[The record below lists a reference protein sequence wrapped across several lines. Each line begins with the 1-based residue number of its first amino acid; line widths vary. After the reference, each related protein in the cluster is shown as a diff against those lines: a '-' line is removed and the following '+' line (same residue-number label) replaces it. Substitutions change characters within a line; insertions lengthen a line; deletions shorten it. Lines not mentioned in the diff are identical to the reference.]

1 MTFDKGDK
9 LCSCT
14 LLLKCGE
21 GSYGEVWLAEN
32 AIGGKVALKILKK
45 KFSEREIKG
54 LQNYKDCDHPN
65 LLKIRHIEISD
76 DLVCYTMDAADDF
89 NNGKGEYCP
98 DTLANRLNR
107 YGRLDGKE
115 ISKMLDGLLAALDE
129 LHKHGLV
136 HRDIKPDNILYVNG
150 RVTLS
155 DAGLIAPA
163 GLHTLVGSPGFI
175 SPRLMES
182 GGVAE
187 TSDDFYALSKV
198 IYCALTGLAPAEYPT
213 IPPEMTISVDP
224 KVNRAILAG
233 CSQEIKSSAEF
244 RKVIAGASVPEPPPE
259 NEPHEKAEGRAKTPL
274 ALKIILAGSILI
286 LAAAVFWM
294 VRAGYRKSAGTT
306 PPQESLEKSIAA
318 ATKLPDWKQEF
329 LADREKR
336 FAGLVLPRLSGQNI
350 SELLS
355 WEFVSPKAMLAE
367 VSRAIGSNIGN
378 DELFRKLSLLYQA
391 LVGGKWEDAP
401 LKSRQQYWLSQN
413 YTLPELREKIFAG
426 DPVMQTAAVNMVLTR
441 YYHHGISRGFDLETV
456 EMMQKLTELQNDFT
470 DPDFGV
476 VKYSSRKQE
485 KTQEEFG
492 NTVVPEYK
500 FPDWKSEFETDR
512 RERAKEYFNRF
523 GLLTGSYF
531 QELLTREMFDK
542 KSIEP
547 EIKRLKALHWAD
559 GTGRIWS
566 DFETTLFYLQGT
578 PDGAKVRE
586 RQQYW
591 RSQQGTPREIAS
603 RMLFEDPVM
612 QMVAVNM
619 VLERLCRHVLTK
631 QEFGGQNKEDIEK
644 LIGLQEDFTDPVMGK
659 IRYMGRKQAET
670 YKK

>member
-1 MTFDKGDK
+1 MKTYKPGDK
-9 LCSCT
+9 LCACT
-14 LLLKCGE
+14 LQHKCGE
-21 GSYGEVWLAEN
+21 GGCGEVWLAEN
-32 AIGGKVALKILKK
+32 AVGGKVALKIIHGKY
-45 KFSEREIKG
+45 SERELEG
-54 LQNYKDCDHPN
+54 LRNYKDCDHQN
-65 LLKIRHIEISD
+65 LLKIRHIEIND
-76 DLVCYTMDAADDF
+76 DGVFCTMDAADDL
-89 NNGKGEYCP
+89 NNGAGEYKP
-98 DTLANRLNR
+98 DTLANRLNK
-107 YGRLDGKE
+107 YGHLDGKE
-115 ISKMLDGLLAALDE
+115 IGKMLDELLAALEE

-136 HRDIKPDNILYVNG
+136 HRDIKPDNILWVNG

-155 DAGLIAPA
+155 DAGLIATT
-163 GLHTLVGSPGFI
+163 GKHTLVGTPGFV
-175 SPRLMES
+175 SPRLLES

-198 IYCALTGLAPAEYPT
+198 VYCALTGLAPSEYPT
-213 IPPEMTISVDP
+213 IPPEMTISLDP
-224 KVNRAILAG
+224 VISKATRVG
-233 CSQEIKSSAEF
+233 CSQEVKSSAEF
-244 RKVIAGASVPEPPPE
+244 KKLITGKIESVPQQKKAEPPKFTIVE
-259 NEPHEKAEGRAKTPL
+259 VKKSSASWIVAFCIL
-274 ALKIILAGSILI
+274 ALILGTM
-286 LAAAVFWM
+286 VFWLIKTE
-294 VRAGYRKSAGTT
+294 YNH
-306 PPQESLEKSIAA
+306 
-318 ATKLPDWKQEF
+318 F
-329 LADREKR
+329 
-336 FAGLVLPRLSGQNI
+336 
-350 SELLS
+350 
-355 WEFVSPKAMLAE
+355 
-367 VSRAIGSNIGN
+367 
-378 DELFRKLSLLYQA
+378 
-391 LVGGKWEDAP
+391 
-401 LKSRQQYWLSQN
+401 
-413 YTLPELREKIFAG
+413 PE
-426 DPVMQTAAVNMVLTR
+426 
-441 YYHHGISRGFDLETV
+441 
-456 EMMQKLTELQNDFT
+456 
-470 DPDFGV
+470 
-476 VKYSSRKQE
+476 QE

-559 GTGRIWS
+559 GTGHIWS

-591 RSQQGTPREIAS
+591 RSQPGTPREITS

-644 LIGLQEDFTDPVMGK
+644 LIGLQEDFTNPDMGK
-659 IRYMGRKQAET
+659 LRYMGRKQAET

>member
-1 MTFDKGDK
+1 MTFEPGDK

-14 LLLKCGE
+14 LLVKCGE

-32 AIGGKVALKILKK
+32 AIGGRVALKILKK
-45 KFSEREIKG
+45 KFSEREIRG

-76 DLVCYTMDAADDF
+76 DFVCYTMDAADDL
-89 NNGKGEYCP
+89 NNGKGDYLP
-98 DTLANRLNR
+98 DTLANRLNK

-115 ISKMLDGLLAALDE
+115 ITAMLDGVLDGLEE

-136 HRDIKPDNILYVNG
+136 HRDIKPDNILWVNG
-150 RVTLS
+150 RATLA
-155 DAGLIAPA
+155 DAGLIAST
-163 GLHTLVGSPGFI
+163 GQHTLVGTPGFV
-175 SPRLMES
+175 SPRLLES

-198 IYCALTGLAPAEYPT
+198 VYCALTGLAPAEYPT
-213 IPPEMTISVDP
+213 IPPEMTISLDP
-224 KVNRAILAG
+224 VISKATRVG
-233 CSQEIKSSAEF
+233 CSQEVKSSAEF
-244 RKVIAGASVPEPPPE
+244 KKLITGKIESVPQQKKAEPPKFTIVEVRKSSVPWIV
-259 NEPHEKAEGRAKTPL
+259 AFGIL
-274 ALKIILAGSILI
+274 ALILGAV
-286 LAAAVFWM
+286 VFWIIKTE
-294 VRAGYRKSAGTT
+294 YSH
-306 PPQESLEKSIAA
+306 
-318 ATKLPDWKQEF
+318 F
-329 LADREKR
+329 REQK
-336 FAGLVLPRLSGQNI
+336 
-350 SELLS
+350 
-355 WEFVSPKAMLAE
+355 KA
-367 VSRAIGSNIGN
+367 
-378 DELFRKLSLLYQA
+378 
-391 LVGGKWEDAP
+391 
-401 LKSRQQYWLSQN
+401 
-413 YTLPELREKIFAG
+413 
-426 DPVMQTAAVNMVLTR
+426 
-441 YYHHGISRGFDLETV
+441 
-456 EMMQKLTELQNDFT
+456 
-470 DPDFGV
+470 
-476 VKYSSRKQE
+476 
-485 KTQEEFG
+485 QEEFG

-559 GTGRIWS
+559 GTGHIWS

-591 RSQQGTPREIAS
+591 RSQPGTPREIAS

-619 VLERLCRHVLTK
+619 LLERLCRHVLTK

-659 IRYMGRKQAET
+659 LRYMSRKQAET